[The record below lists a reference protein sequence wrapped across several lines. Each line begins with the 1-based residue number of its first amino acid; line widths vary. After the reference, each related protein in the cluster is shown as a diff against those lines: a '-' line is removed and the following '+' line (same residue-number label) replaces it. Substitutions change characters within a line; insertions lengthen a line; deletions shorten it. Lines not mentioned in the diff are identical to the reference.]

1 MEVVK
6 KAGVRCPGLPL
17 TTVVRHPLVGSF
29 SVVRRVLVYMIF
41 VVGWLAE
48 DVEIAV
54 EVDIDLA
61 AVGYARI
68 ALPPVA
74 AHAVIVVEKSEPGHA
89 MQRLDRKRRPTSLTV

>member
-1 MEVVK
+1 M
-6 KAGVRCPGLPL
+6 
-17 TTVVRHPLVGSF
+17 GSF

-41 VVGWLAE
+41 VVGWRAE
-48 DVEIAV
+48 DVEVAV

-74 AHAVIVVEKSEPGHA
+74 AHAVIVVEKSGPGHA
-89 MQRLDRKRRPTSLTV
+89 KQRLDRKRRPTSLTVGGV